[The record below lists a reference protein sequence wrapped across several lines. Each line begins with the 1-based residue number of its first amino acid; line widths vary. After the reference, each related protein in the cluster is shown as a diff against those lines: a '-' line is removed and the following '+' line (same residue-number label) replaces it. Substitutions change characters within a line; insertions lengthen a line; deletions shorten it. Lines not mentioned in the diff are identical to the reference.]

1 MIVDRFWAELF
12 RLSVDR
18 TQWDILHPSLLSI
31 TVLEVPSRKSG
42 TNGKA
47 IQFIAKSETRIVSE
61 QILETCKF
69 WFLHRFVI
77 SHCNED
83 SFAYMQIKGQRL
95 EEVKTFSCS
104 LFVRGKS
111 TSKYSEGWQM
121 LTVTVL

>member
-61 QILETCKF
+61 QILETCKT
-69 WFLHRFVI
+69 WNHLFL
-77 SHCNED
+77 
-83 SFAYMQIKGQRL
+83 AYKWHQREPL
-95 EEVKTFSCS
+95 LPEP
-104 LFVRGKS
+104 
-111 TSKYSEGWQM
+111 
-121 LTVTVL
+121 